1 MSEALETEI
10 PTVLEGKNDAVEA
23 RGLDFLAAT
32 MFGLHPI
39 AYLRN
44 INNILALVDN
54 KNYAQ
59 AAQRL
64 GITQSALTQSIL
76 KLEKQLGLKLFER
89 GRFGAMPTNAGKLLY
104 EHSKRVAAD
113 TRVVFSELDSIKNGR
128 AGDVSIGIGKSVTW
142 QIVPQAIKRFQA
154 RHPNVHIQAY
164 EGWSYDLFHRLQR
177 GDFDFVVSA
186 SIPRDDLDPDL
197 RQDYLF
203 SQKVVIIAS
212 PDHPLGKRKKV
223 ALSELVDCHWVIPP
237 PGTGSGDYIRRVFV
251 NAELSP
257 PNRFTRTDSM
267 PLLMALVQGADTVGF
282 ASVGLVAD
290 FQTANELVVLPVN
303 EFNAESKAFLT
314 YRRRRLSPLAADLA
328 KEIKIAT
335 KNRRTDSVF

>member
-10 PTVLEGKNDAVEA
+10 PSVFDGETEA
-23 RGLDFLAAT
+23 AEAKRIDFLTAS
-32 MFGLHPI
+32 MSSLHPA

-44 INNILALVDN
+44 INNILALADH
-54 KNYAQ
+54 KSYAQ
-59 AAQRL
+59 ASQRL

-89 GRFGAMPTNAGKLLY
+89 GRFGAMPTHAGKLLY

-113 TRVVFSELDSIKNGR
+113 TRVVLSELDSIKNGR

-164 EGWSYDLFHRLQR
+164 EGWSYDLFHRLQG

-186 SIPRDDLDPDL
+186 SIPRDELDPDL

-223 ALSELVDCHWVIPP
+223 ALSELIDCHWVIPP
-237 PGTGSGDYIRRVFV
+237 PGTGSGDYIRRLFV

-257 PNRFTRTDSM
+257 PSRFTRTDSM
-267 PLLMALVQGADTVGF
+267 PLLVALVQGADTIGF
-282 ASVGLVAD
+282 ASVGLMAN
-290 FQTANELVVLPVN
+290 FQMANDLVVLPVN
-303 EFNAESKAFLT
+303 EVNAESKAFLT

-328 KEIKIAT
+328 REIKIAT
-335 KNRRTDSVF
+335 KNRPIDSEY